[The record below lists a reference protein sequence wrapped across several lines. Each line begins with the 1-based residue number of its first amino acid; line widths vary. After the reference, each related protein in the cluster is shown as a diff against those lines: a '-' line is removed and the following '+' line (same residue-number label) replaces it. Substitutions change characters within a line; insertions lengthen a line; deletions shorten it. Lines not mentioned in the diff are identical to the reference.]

1 LLRGATIVC
10 ISSIDWAFNWQQ
22 PQEVASAFAR
32 SGNRVL
38 FVENTGVRRPSI
50 KDAARLRDRLK
61 RWSRARGGVTVA
73 PNVPDILSPLLLP
86 FPYARAAV
94 EFNERIL
101 LRAVRRWMSPRDTS
115 PLIVITFLPTP
126 LARGL
131 IRRLNPD
138 LVVYYCTDRLATT
151 SVQAGKL
158 SRSEPLLLAEADLVL
173 TSSRGLQKTAATI
186 ATRVEYFPTGVQA
199 GEFERARRSRVS
211 RPAAFDGLT
220 GPIIGFTG
228 SLRQETDMALLT
240 EVIGLAPD
248 LSFVFVGPV
257 TVDVD
262 RLATRANVRFLGAVS
277 HPDVV
282 KYTASFDAGILPY
295 VLTDYTAD
303 VMPMKLK
310 EFVAAGLPI
319 VSTHLPEICRFA
331 DQHPGTISFADRP
344 ETFVAALRTALA
356 EDTVTAT
363 ERRMEVARHY
373 EWNVQMSQMS
383 AWMETALAEP

>member
-10 ISSIDWAFNWQQ
+10 LSSIDWGFNWQQ
-22 PQEVASAFAR
+22 PQEVTSAFVR

-61 RWSRARGGVTVA
+61 HWSRAKGGVTVA

-94 EFNERIL
+94 ALNERLL
-101 LRAVRRWMSPRDTS
+101 LRAIRRWMPARDAW

-126 LARGL
+126 LARAV
-131 IRRLNPD
+131 IHRLQPD
-138 LVVYYCTDRLATT
+138 LIVYYSADRLTET

-158 SRSEPLLLAEADLVL
+158 RESEPLLLAEADLVL
-173 TSSRGLQKTAATI
+173 TSSHGLQRTAAAI
-186 ATRVEYFPTGVQA
+186 ARRVEYFPSGVQA
-199 GEFERARRSRVS
+199 GEFERARLSRAG
-211 RPAAFDGLT
+211 RPPAFDGLT

-228 SLRQETDMALLT
+228 SLRNEIDVALLT
-240 EVIGLAPD
+240 EVAGLAPD

-257 TVDVD
+257 TADV
-262 RLATRANVRFLGAVS
+262 RHLAARANVRFLGAVP
-277 HPDVV
+277 HADVV

-310 EFVAAGLPI
+310 EFIAAGLPI

-331 DQHPGTISFADRP
+331 DQNPGVISFARDAAM
-344 ETFVAALRTALA
+344 FAGALRAA
-356 EDTVTAT
+356 VASDSPASV
-363 ERRMEVARHY
+363 ERRMAIAQQY
-373 EWNVQMSQMS
+373 DWTVQISQMS
-383 AWMETALAEP
+383 AWMENALAAR